1 MRNSKGGQLNVRLS
15 LSLAGLA
22 VLIAFILA
30 GTAFARQAIH
40 PDQPAAV
47 GTMRALVDHYR
58 AVTWT
63 YERVARRRKT
73 PSSFLDRR
81 STDRA
86 YLQWSVATWM
96 RRAYVAQR
104 RALTAIHR
112 RLQVDLPPLPKLH
125 AALFTRVS
133 YSRRLTLRLRSLYPG
148 HITRSFASAKA
159 GTGTETL
166 RLWQRRGALAA
177 LAVAQH
183 EADGAVIPGWLS
195 DAFQC
200 IHRFEGS
207 WSSNTG
213 NGYYGG
219 LQMDLAFQGL
229 YGAEYESRWG
239 TADNW
244 PVWAQLRAAARAYQS
259 GRGFAPWPNTARFC
273 GLL

>member
-1 MRNSKGGQLNVRLS
+1 MRLS
-15 LSLAGLA
+15 LPLSLAGLA

-30 GTAFARQAIH
+30 GAAFARQGIR
-40 PDQPAAV
+40 PDQPAPV
-47 GTMRALVDHYR
+47 GAMRALVDHYR

-63 YERVARRRKT
+63 YERVARRKKT
-73 PSSFLDRR
+73 PSSLLDRR
-81 STDRA
+81 SSDRR
-86 YLQWSVATWM
+86 YLQWAVDTWM

-104 RALTAIHR
+104 RALAAIHR
-112 RLQVDLPPLPKLH
+112 RLLVALPPSPTLH
-125 AALFTRVS
+125 AALFARVS
-133 YSRRLTLRLRSLYPG
+133 YSRRLTLRLRSIYPG
-148 HITRSFASAKA
+148 HVTRSFASAKA
-159 GTGTETL
+159 DTGSETL
-166 RLWQRRGALAA
+166 RLWQRRSAFAA

-183 EADGAVIPGWLS
+183 EADGAVIPAWLS

-229 YGAEYESRWG
+229 YGAEYVNRWG

-244 PVWAQLRAAARAYQS
+244 PVWAQLRAAARGYQS
-259 GRGFAPWPNTARFC
+259 GRGFTPWPNTARFC